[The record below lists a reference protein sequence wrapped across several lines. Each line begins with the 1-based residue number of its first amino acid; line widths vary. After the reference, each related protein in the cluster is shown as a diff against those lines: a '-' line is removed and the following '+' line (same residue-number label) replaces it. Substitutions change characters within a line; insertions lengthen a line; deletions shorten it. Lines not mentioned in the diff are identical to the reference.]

1 MRNASSEGAAPTN
14 PASAAHPSDL
24 RSPATLSGQPKQTIE
39 PQFSGLARLAATACA
54 APLAAIELNGYGE
67 TWCSSTGALSG
78 PVPPQHALL
87 ARVALRTG
95 DGEVQ
100 GTLAVYDTR
109 VRDLTEQQR
118 MALEL
123 LAEQAVSQLE
133 LNARIAGLELL
144 AAAPSADFALARALI
159 ASASVVIYHSNLSG
173 NLTYVNP
180 EYRRIFGLT
189 PEQSTNDWVYGVHP
203 DDRQRIEDA
212 WEDFCRN
219 PRPVKFDYRTKPVNG
234 AVRYFTE
241 KVVPA
246 EGVTGFVGTISDFT
260 DLITAR
266 GELHK
271 AETLFQ
277 NTFDQAPIGIV
288 YTDRGG
294 SFLRFNAAFCALL
307 GFDSSELTG
316 KSIADVT
323 HGDDAMLTAAEL
335 ERLWA
340 GEIDSFDHER
350 RYTRRDGSVMWVR
363 ATMALVRDA
372 NSRPEYSV
380 GFLRDITMRK
390 EMSATL
396 LQQQTLLEAV
406 ITDLP
411 IALLAC
417 DVAGNIT
424 HYNRAAVE
432 LHCVDVESHPMT
444 AQVFLADGI
453 TPVSAGDHP
462 LMRALRGETISNL
475 ELVIQ
480 PHETT
485 ARSTL
490 SSARRLIGPNGQ
502 TLGAVAVVQD
512 TTERKRAELE
522 LERVHKEL
530 MTASRQAGMAEVAT
544 NVLHNVGNILN
555 SVNISASLVTDR
567 VKQSK
572 APGVTLVADMLKE
585 QGADLAAFMSTDV
598 RGKRI
603 PEYLSAL
610 GQQLTAD
617 QQMSLQELG
626 SLRENL
632 EHIKETVTMQQS
644 YAKLCGVTETVEVV
658 DLVEDSLR
666 LNAGA
671 FARHGVTLC
680 REFSPVPPI
689 TVDKHKVLQILV
701 NLVRN
706 AKYACDESGKTEK
719 LIILRIGPAAEGVRI
734 SVIDN
739 GVGIRAEN
747 MDRLFTHGFTTR
759 QSGHGFGLHSGALAA
774 QELGGTLLA
783 TSDGP
788 GRGAAF
794 ILELP
799 YMRRDTP
806 HA

>member
-14 PASAAHPSDL
+14 PASPLCTPAQPQPS
-24 RSPATLSGQPKQTIE
+24 IE
-39 PQFSGLARLAATACA
+39 SEFSGLARLAATACEA
-54 APLAAIELNGYGE
+54 ALAAIELHGYGE
-67 TWCSSTGALSG
+67 TWCSSTGALPR
-78 PVPPQHALL
+78 PVLPPHNLL

-109 VRDLTEQQR
+109 ARGLTEQQR
-118 MALEL
+118 LALEL
-123 LAEQAVSQLE
+123 LAQQAVTQIDLY
-133 LNARIAGLELL
+133 ARIAALELL
-144 AAAPSADFALARALI
+144 AAAPATPAADIPLAHALI
-159 ASASVVIYHSNLSG
+159 ESASVVIYHSNLSG

-189 PEQSTNDWVYGVHP
+189 PEQSTNDWVHGVHP

-219 PRPVKFDYRTKPVNG
+219 PRSVRFDYRTKPVNG

-241 KVVPA
+241 QVVPA
-246 EGVTGFVGTISDFT
+246 HGVGGFVGTISDFT

-266 GELHK
+266 GEL
-271 AETLFQ
+271 
-277 NTFDQAPIGIV
+277 
-288 YTDRGG
+288 
-294 SFLRFNAAFCALL
+294 
-307 GFDSSELTG
+307 
-316 KSIADVT
+316 
-323 HGDDAMLTAAEL
+323 
-335 ERLWA
+335 
-340 GEIDSFDHER
+340 
-350 RYTRRDGSVMWVR
+350 
-363 ATMALVRDA
+363 
-372 NSRPEYSV
+372 
-380 GFLRDITMRK
+380 
-390 EMSATL
+390 
-396 LQQQTLLEAV
+396 LQQRTLLEAV

-453 TPVSAGDHP
+453 TPVSTGDHP

-480 PHETT
+480 PHEAA

-512 TTERKRAELE
+512 TTERKRSELE

-555 SVNISASLVTDR
+555 SVNISASLVADR
-567 VKQSK
+567 LKQSK
-572 APGVTLVADMLKE
+572 APGVTLVADLLKDH
-585 QGADLAAFMSTDV
+585 GADLAAFMSTDA

-610 GQQLTAD
+610 GQQLAAD
-617 QQMSLQELG
+617 QRMSLQELG
-626 SLRENL
+626 SLRDNL

-680 REFSPVPPI
+680 REFLPVPPI

-719 LIILRIGPAAEGVRI
+719 LIILRIAPTADGVRI
-734 SVIDN
+734 SVVDN
-739 GVGIRAEN
+739 GVGIPAEN

-783 TSDGP
+783 TSEGA

-799 YMRRDTP
+799 YLRGDTP

>member
-1 MRNASSEGAAPTN
+1 MRNASPEGAAPTN
-14 PASAAHPSDL
+14 PAFTVRSSDAQSPAALPAHPQ
-24 RSPATLSGQPKQTIE
+24 RTIE
-39 PQFSGLARLAATACA
+39 PEFSGLARLAATVCE
-54 APLAAIELNGYGE
+54 APFASIELNGYGE
-67 TWCSSTGALSG
+67 TWCSSTGTLPRPAL
-78 PVPPQHALL
+78 PPRNPL

-95 DGEVQ
+95 DGDVQ

-118 MALEL
+118 QALDL
-123 LAEQAVSQLE
+123 LARQTVMQIDLH
-133 LNARIAGLELL
+133 ARVAGLELL
-144 AAAPSADFALARALI
+144 AAAPVAPSADVALAQALI
-159 ASASVVIYHSNLSG
+159 ESASVVIYHSNMSG

-189 PEQSTNDWVYGVHP
+189 PQQSTNDWAHGVHP

-219 PRPVKFDYRTKPVNG
+219 PRSVRFDYRTKPQNG

-241 KVVPA
+241 QVVPA
-246 EGVTGFVGTISDFT
+246 QGVSGFVGTISDFT

-266 GELHK
+266 GEL
-271 AETLFQ
+271 
-277 NTFDQAPIGIV
+277 
-288 YTDRGG
+288 
-294 SFLRFNAAFCALL
+294 
-307 GFDSSELTG
+307 
-316 KSIADVT
+316 
-323 HGDDAMLTAAEL
+323 
-335 ERLWA
+335 
-340 GEIDSFDHER
+340 
-350 RYTRRDGSVMWVR
+350 
-363 ATMALVRDA
+363 
-372 NSRPEYSV
+372 
-380 GFLRDITMRK
+380 
-390 EMSATL
+390 
-396 LQQQTLLEAV
+396 LQQRTLLEAV

-417 DVAGNIT
+417 DVAGNVT

-432 LHCVDVESHPMT
+432 LHCVDAESHPKT
-444 AQVFLADGI
+444 AQVFLADGV
-453 TPVSAGDHP
+453 TPVSADEHP
-462 LMRALRGETISNL
+462 LMRALRGETIVNL

-480 PHETT
+480 PRETI

-572 APGVTLVADMLKE
+572 APGVTLVADLLKD
-585 QGADLAAFMSTDV
+585 QGADLAAFMSTDA
-598 RGKRI
+598 RGQRI

-610 GQQLTAD
+610 GKQLTAD

-626 SLRENL
+626 SLRDNL

-671 FARHGVTLC
+671 FARHGVTLY
-680 REFSPVPPI
+680 REFSRVPPI

-719 LIILRIGPAAEGVRI
+719 TITLRIAPATEGVRI

-739 GVGIRAEN
+739 GVGIPAEN

-774 QELGGTLLA
+774 QELGGSLRA
-783 TSDGP
+783 ESDGS
-788 GRGAAF
+788 GLGAAF

-799 YMRRDTP
+799 YSRRDTR
-806 HA
+806 HG